1 MAAGRPIKYAIT
13 GDAKDFQ
20 RAMQQTE
27 QALEGAEQEARRSGR
42 SIEDAFGAAAD
53 AADDGASSSSQLA
66 GGIGD
71 VAGALEATGVIS
83 EGTATSLGI
92 AEQAIMGAT
101 GAFDLANLAM
111 TKFPKLGKAVAAAQ
125 RAIGVATKF
134 MLGPVG
140 LVILAIAAVIAIFV
154 ALYKNNETFRRFVDE
169 KLVPAFRRVVQWLK
183 DRIVPAA
190 KLMWQ
195 WFKDKIIP
203 IIKAVA
209 RWFVGTL
216 IPALVRTHQRVASV
230 ILAIVRWFGRMRDS
244 AGSVIRG
251 VRDRFNSLVSF
262 IRGIPGRVGSSLSRM
277 WSGLGSGFRGV
288 VNGIIRG
295 WNNLSFSIGG
305 GSFAGISIPSASFS
319 TPNIPYLANGGIT
332 TGPTLAMIGD
342 NAGGREAVIPLDK
355 YDLGGGDTYNIN
367 VNVPVG
373 ASPVETGRA
382 IVRAIE
388 AYIKAGGKRVSVGV
402 AG

>member
-27 QALEGAEQEARRSGR
+27 QALDGAEQEARKSGR
-42 SIEDAFGAAAD
+42 SIESAFSSAAD
-53 AADDGASSSSQLA
+53 AADEGASSSSQLA

-83 EGTATSLGI
+83 EGTAQSLAV
-92 AEQAIMGAT
+92 AEASIMGAT
-101 GAFDLANLAM
+101 GAFDLMNLTM

-169 KLVPAFRRVVQWLK
+169 KLVPAFRRVAQWAK
-183 DRIVPAA
+183 DKIVPAL
-190 KLMWQ
+190 KVMWQ
-195 WFKDKIIP
+195 WFKDRVIP

-209 RWFVGTL
+209 RWFTGTL
-216 IPALVRTHQRVASV
+216 IPAMVRTNSRVVSV
-230 ILAIVRWFGRMRDS
+230 VQSIVRWFGRMRDG
-244 AGSVIRG
+244 AGNVIRA

-262 IRGIPGRVGSSLSRM
+262 IRGIPGRVGGSLSRM
-277 WSGLGSGFRGV
+277 WSGLGSGFRSV
-288 VNGIIRG
+288 VNGIIGG
-295 WNNLSFSIGG
+295 WNRLSFSIGG
-305 GSFAGISIPSASFS
+305 GSFAGVSIPSASFS

-332 TGPTLAMIGD
+332 TGPTVAMIGD
-342 NAGGREAVIPLDK
+342 NKGGREAVIPLDK

-367 VNVPVG
+367 VSVGPG
-373 ASPVETGRA
+373 ASLVETGRA
-382 IVRAIE
+382 IVKAIRA
-388 AYIKAGGKRVSVGV
+388 YNDAGGKRISV
-402 AG
+402 A